1 MLDMKSKAA
10 CFTGHRTLPE
20 ENLPEIAER
29 LENALIA
36 LIEQDYC
43 YFSAGGALGF
53 DTLAAQTVLRLR
65 ERYPQI
71 RLILVL
77 PCRSQTRGWSQ
88 ADIDIYEEIKRR
100 ADKVTYTSENYFR
113 GCIQKRNRHLVD
125 NSSICI
131 CYLTK
136 PTGGTAYTVNYARRC
151 SLQILN
157 IAQSQY
163 AALRRSHTF
172 SQTVCPAA
180 DGPGLFHRDD
190 ASIRHLLPY
199 YGKICLDSIAIF
211 EGLW

>member
-113 GCIQKRNRHLVD
+113 GCMQKRNRHLVD

-151 SLQILN
+151 SLQRSAAHIHFPRLSAQQRTVRDYFTEMTLQFDTFCLITAKYVWIL
-157 IAQSQY
+157 
-163 AALRRSHTF
+163 LRF
-172 SQTVCPAA
+172 SKDCGRMYPIK
-180 DGPGLFHRDD
+180 L
-190 ASIRHLLPY
+190 
-199 YGKICLDSIAIF
+199 
-211 EGLW
+211 